1 MLYQKER
8 QELIDTA
15 RKMETYNL
23 VKMSGGNVSL
33 RMPDGNVLVT
43 PSAMSYDTMVPEDIV
58 LVDMNGN
65 TVEGKRRP
73 SSDLKAIL
81 YILKHMPWVN
91 AVIHTHQ
98 PKATAVSL
106 VTDLLPVISTT
117 MVDEVKAEV
126 QVAPF
131 TISSDEGMGVQTVK
145 YAGKALC
152 VILKNHGIM
161 AYGKSLEQALSAAV
175 YLEETC
181 DIYMSALATGR
192 KIVALTEEQI
202 EAEDTPRGYYGQY

>member
-1 MLYQKER
+1 MLYEKER

-15 RKMETYNL
+15 RKMEAYNL

-33 RMPDGNVLVT
+33 RMPDGLILVT
-43 PSAMSYDTMVPEDIV
+43 PSAMGYDTMVPSDIV
-58 LVDMNGN
+58 VVDADGN
-65 TVEGKRRP
+65 KVEGERRP
-73 SSDLKAIL
+73 SSDLKAIV
-81 YILKHMPWVN
+81 YILKHMPEMN

-98 PKATAVSL
+98 PKATALSL
-106 VTDLLPVISTT
+106 IADSLPVISTT

-131 TISSDEGMGVQTVK
+131 TISSDEGMGIQTVEH
-145 YAGKALC
+145 AGKALC

-161 AYGKSLEQALSAAV
+161 AYGKSLEQALSAAI

-181 DIYMSALATGR
+181 DVYMTALGTGR
-192 KIVALTEEQI
+192 EIVPLTPEQI
-202 EAEDTPRGYYGQY
+202 EAEDAPRGYYGQ

>member
-1 MLYQKER
+1 MYEKER

-15 RKMETYNL
+15 RKMESYNL

-33 RMPDGNVLVT
+33 RMPDGLVLVT
-43 PSAMSYDTMVPEDIV
+43 PSAMGYDTMVPEDIV
-58 LVDMNGN
+58 IVDLKGN
-65 TVEGKRRP
+65 KVEGERRP

-81 YILKHMPWVN
+81 YILNHMPEVN

-98 PKATAVSL
+98 PQATAVSL
-106 VTDLLPVISTT
+106 ITDVLPVISTT

-131 TISSDEGMGVQTVK
+131 TISSDEGMGVQTVEH
-145 YAGKALC
+145 AGKALC

-181 DIYMSALATGR
+181 EVYMTALATGR
-192 KIVALTEEQI
+192 EIVSLTPEQI
-202 EAEDTPRGYYGQY
+202 EAEDAPRGYYGQ